1 MFDLIGKTAI
11 ITGSSKGI
19 GRSIAFAMA
28 EQGAQ
33 VVVSSRKA
41 DACQAVADDINQ
53 KFEGKSGGAI
63 VIPCNISDKTAL
75 QMLVDETRAQLG
87 KIDIL
92 VCNAA
97 TNPYFGSMQNI
108 PEEAI
113 DKVMDN
119 NIKSNILLCQMVI
132 PEMVE
137 REEGS
142 ITIISSVGGI
152 KASTVIGAYNVT
164 KAADIMLVKN
174 LAAEFGQ
181 HNVRTNAIAPGLFRT
196 DFAKALWE
204 NPDILK
210 ASTAGCPMRRIG
222 EPDEIGGAAVF
233 LASKA
238 GSFVNGHTLVVD
250 GGSII

>member
-41 DACQAVADDINQ
+41 DACQAVADEINQ

>member
-1 MFDLIGKTAI
+1 MFDLTGKTAI

-28 EQGAQ
+28 EQGAN
-33 VVVSSRKA
+33 VVVSSRKV
-41 DACQAVADDINQ
+41 DACQVVADEINQ
-53 KFEGKSGGAI
+53 KYEGKSGRAI
-63 VIPCNISDKTAL
+63 VIPCNISDTTAL
-75 QMLVDETRAQLG
+75 QMLVDETRAKLD

-97 TNPYFGSMQNI
+97 TNPYFGSIQNI
-108 PEEAI
+108 PEKAI
-113 DKVMDN
+113 DKLMDN

-132 PEMVE
+132 PDMVE
-137 REEGS
+137 RKKGS
-142 ITIISSVGGI
+142 IIIISSVGGL
-152 KASTVIGAYNVT
+152 KASTVIGGYNVT
-164 KAADIMLVKN
+164 KAADIMIVKN
-174 LAAEFGQ
+174 LAAEFGK

-250 GGSII
+250 GGVMV

>member
-1 MFDLIGKTAI
+1 MFDLSGKTAI
-11 ITGSSKGI
+11 VTGSSKGI

-28 EQGAQ
+28 EHGAQ
-33 VVVSSRKA
+33 VVVSSRKV
-41 DACQAVADDINQ
+41 DACQIVANEIN
-53 KFEGKSGGAI
+53 KKCEGGPGSAI
-63 VIPCNISDKTAL
+63 VIPCNISDKSAL
-75 QMLVDETRAQLG
+75 QMLVDETKAKLD

-97 TNPYFGSMQNI
+97 TNPYFGSMQDI

-132 PEMVE
+132 PEMIE
-137 REEGS
+137 RKEGS
-142 ITIISSVGGI
+142 ITIISSIGGI

-204 NPDILK
+204 NPNILK
-210 ASTAGCPMRRIG
+210 ASTAGCPMKRIG

-238 GSFVNGHTLVVD
+238 ASFVNGHTLVVD

>member
-1 MFDLIGKTAI
+1 MFDLTGKTAI

-28 EQGAQ
+28 GQGAQ

-41 DACQAVADDINQ
+41 DACQVVADEINQ
-53 KFEGKSGGAI
+53 KYEGKSGRAM
-63 VIPCNISDKTAL
+63 VIPCNISDTTAL
-75 QMLVDETRAQLG
+75 QMLVDETRAKLD

-97 TNPYFGSMQNI
+97 TNPYFGSIQNI
-108 PEEAI
+108 PEKAI
-113 DKVMDN
+113 DKLMDN

-137 REEGS
+137 RKEGS
-142 ITIISSVGGI
+142 IIIISSVGGL
-152 KASTVIGAYNVT
+152 KASSVIGGYNVT
-164 KAADIMLVKN
+164 KAADIMIVKN
-174 LAAEFGQ
+174 LAAEFGK

-250 GGSII
+250 GGVMV

>member
-1 MFDLIGKTAI
+1 MFDLTGKTAI

-28 EQGAQ
+28 EQGAN

-41 DACQAVADDINQ
+41 DACQVVADEINQ
-53 KFEGKSGGAI
+53 KYEGKSGRAM
-63 VIPCNISDKTAL
+63 VIPCNISDTTAL
-75 QMLVDETRAQLG
+75 QMLVDETRAKLD

-97 TNPYFGSMQNI
+97 TNPYFGSIQNI
-108 PEEAI
+108 PEKAI
-113 DKVMDN
+113 DKLMDN

-137 REEGS
+137 RKEGS
-142 ITIISSVGGI
+142 IIIISSVGGI

-238 GSFVNGHTLVVD
+238 SSFVNGHTLVVD
-250 GGSII
+250 GGVMV

>member
-1 MFDLIGKTAI
+1 MFDLSGKTAI

-41 DACQAVADDINQ
+41 DACKIVADEINE
-53 KFEGKSGGAI
+53 KYKEEKGGAI
-63 VIPCNISDKTAL
+63 VIPCNISDTAAL
-75 QMLVDETRAQLG
+75 QMLVDETKAKLG

-97 TNPYFGSMQNI
+97 TNPHFGSIKDI

-137 REEGS
+137 RKEGS
-142 ITIISSVGGI
+142 ITMISSIGGI

-210 ASTAGCPMRRIG
+210 ASTASCPMKRIG
-222 EPDEIGGAAVF
+222 EPDEIAGAAVF

-238 GSFVNGHTLVVD
+238 ASFVNGHTLVVD

>member
-1 MFDLIGKTAI
+1 MFDLTGKTAI

-28 EQGAQ
+28 EQGAN
-33 VVVSSRKA
+33 VVVSSRKV
-41 DACQAVADDINQ
+41 DACQVVADEINQ
-53 KFEGKSGGAI
+53 KYEGKSGRAM
-63 VIPCNISDKTAL
+63 VIPCNISDTTAL
-75 QMLVDETRAQLG
+75 QMLVDETRAKLD

-97 TNPYFGSMQNI
+97 TNPYFGSIQNI
-108 PEEAI
+108 PEKAI
-113 DKVMDN
+113 DKLMDN

-137 REEGS
+137 RKEGS
-142 ITIISSVGGI
+142 IIMISSVGGL
-152 KASTVIGAYNVT
+152 KASTVIGGYNVT
-164 KAADIMLVKN
+164 KAADIMIVKN
-174 LAAEFGQ
+174 LAAEFGK

-250 GGSII
+250 GGVMV

>member
-1 MFDLIGKTAI
+1 MFDLSGKTAI

-41 DACQAVADDINQ
+41 DACKIVADEINE
-53 KFEGKSGGAI
+53 KYKEEKGGAI
-63 VIPCNISDKTAL
+63 VIPCNISDTAAL
-75 QMLVDETRAQLG
+75 QMLVDETKAKLG

-97 TNPYFGSMQNI
+97 TNPFFGSIKDI

-137 REEGS
+137 RKEGS
-142 ITIISSVGGI
+142 ITMISSIGGI

-210 ASTAGCPMRRIG
+210 ASTASCPMKRIG
-222 EPDEIGGAAVF
+222 EPDEIAGAAVF

-238 GSFVNGHTLVVD
+238 ASFVNGHTLVVD